1 MKENEEFIF
10 VDLGFK
16 RETFA
21 VPPYKGKEGKL
32 KHNAEFNHAQR
43 KGRVK
48 VEHVNGCI
56 KARFGSLKKIPI
68 DVRSDTDHERCSA
81 WITTCVI
88 MHNILLFLR
97 DEFEYEAVDASLDAG
112 DVAEEEMATATAKV
126 FQNAVR
132 DRWLRDVAG
141 WE

>member
-21 VPPYKGKEGKL
+21 LPPYKGKEAKL
-32 KHNAEFNHAQR
+32 KHNAEFNFAQR
-43 KGRVK
+43 RGRVK

-56 KARFGSLKKIPI
+56 KARFASLKKIPI
-68 DVRSDTDHERCSA
+68 NVKHENDHARCAA

-97 DEFEYEAVDASLDAG
+97 DEFEYVPDDAGVNEG
-112 DVAEEEMATATAKV
+112 DVAEEEMAAATAKV